1 MTTFKVIVIIFLGL
15 IFLMVMAMLYILLSV
30 KDNLDDYEND
40 LQIQELSKP
49 KEPHS

>member
-1 MTTFKVIVIIFLGL
+1 
-15 IFLMVMAMLYILLSV
+15 MVMAMLYLLLSV

-49 KEPHS
+49 KKPGL